1 MKKLILL
8 LLAVSTVGSTTFAQ
22 EKSEK
27 RSPLRFGI
35 KAGANISHLNVSENS
50 GYLAEKNSFGF
61 GAFGG
66 ALLEISGPAGSKFK
80 GQVEALFNW
89 HNFKNTYDDGSPML
103 FQTKNRL
110 SLSQISVPIMLK
122 YFVIPSLSINAGPSV
137 NFNIA
142 AKSKYEDNYAGVI
155 TKGEQDLKDF
165 DVLQTIQV
173 GALVGATY
181 YIHKGFFVDARY
193 NYYFG
198 SMVKDLTPDVKYA
211 ISAIQVGVGYKF

>member
-8 LLAVSTVGSTTFAQ
+8 LLAASAITTTTFAQ
-22 EKSEK
+22 NES
-27 RSPLRFGI
+27 RSPLRFGL
-35 KAGANISHLNVSENS
+35 KAGANISHLNVSDNYGS
-50 GYLAEKNSFGF
+50 ASEKNSFGI

-66 ALLEISGPAGSKFK
+66 GLLEISGPAGSKFK
-80 GQVEALFNW
+80 GQVEALFNL
-89 HNFKNTYDDGSPML
+89 HNFKNTYTDPGL
-103 FQTKNRL
+103 TTKDKI

-142 AKSKYEDNYAGVI
+142 AKDKYELNAGGI
-155 TKGEQDLKDF
+155 IEKDEE
-165 DVLQTIQV
+165 DIKDADALQTIQV

-181 YIHKGFFVDARY
+181 YIYKGFFVDARY

-198 SMVKDLTPDVKYA
+198 SMVKDLTPDYKFA
-211 ISAIQVGVGYKF
+211 TSAIQIGVGYKF

>member
-8 LLAVSTVGSTTFAQ
+8 LLAASAITTTFAQ
-22 EKSEK
+22 NES
-27 RSPLRFGI
+27 RSPLRFGL
-35 KAGANISHLNVSENS
+35 KAGANLSHLNASDHAF
-50 GYLAEKNSFGF
+50 GTEKNSFGI

-66 ALLEISGPAGSKFK
+66 GLLEISGPAGSKFK

-89 HNFKNTYDDGSPML
+89 HNFKNTYTALNISTED
-103 FQTKNRL
+103 KI
-110 SLSQISVPIMLK
+110 SLSQISVPIVLK

-142 AKSKYEDNYAGVI
+142 AKDKFEINTVGNGSIN
-155 TKGEQDLKDF
+155 KGEFDLKDA
-165 DVLQTIQV
+165 DALQTVQI

-181 YIHKGFFVDARY
+181 YIYQGFFVDARY

-198 SMVKDLTPDVKYA
+198 SMVKDRVPDYKYA
-211 ISAIQVGVGYKF
+211 VSAIQIGVGYKF

>member
-1 MKKLILL
+1 M
-8 LLAVSTVGSTTFAQ
+8 
-22 EKSEK
+22 
-27 RSPLRFGI
+27 
-35 KAGANISHLNVSENS
+35 KAGANISRLNISDNYGS
-50 GYLAEKNSFGF
+50 ASEKNSFGI

-66 ALLEISGPAGSKFK
+66 GLLEISGPAGSKFK

-89 HNFKNTYDDGSPML
+89 HNFKNTYTDPGFTTTD
-103 FQTKNRL
+103 KI

-142 AKSKYEDNYAGVI
+142 AKDKYEINTLGVI
-155 TKGEQDLKDF
+155 VKDEE
-165 DVLQTIQV
+165 DIKDADALQTIQI

-181 YIHKGFFVDARY
+181 YIYEGFFVDARY

-198 SMVKDLTPDVKYA
+198 SMAKDLTPDYKFA
-211 ISAIQVGVGYKF
+211 TSAIQIGIGYKF

>member
-8 LLAVSTVGSTTFAQ
+8 LLAASAITTTFAQ
-22 EKSEK
+22 RES
-27 RSPLRFGI
+27 RSPLRFGL
-35 KAGANISHLNVSENS
+35 KAGANISHLNVSDNYGS
-50 GYLAEKNSFGF
+50 ATEKNSFGI

-66 ALLEISGPAGSKFK
+66 GLLEISGPAGSKFK

-89 HNFKNTYDDGSPML
+89 HNFKNTYTDPG
-103 FQTKNRL
+103 FTTKDKI

-142 AKSKYEDNYAGVI
+142 AKDKYEINTAGVIVKYEDDIKEA
-155 TKGEQDLKDF
+155 DA
-165 DVLQTIQV
+165 LQTIQI

-181 YIHKGFFVDARY
+181 YIYEGFFVDARY

-198 SMVKDLTPDVKYA
+198 SMAKDLTPDYKFA
-211 ISAIQVGVGYKF
+211 TSAIQIGVGYKF